1 MAAEQLG
8 LTFAVVLRRL
18 RDDAHLTQEELAEA
32 AQLSPRSVSDL
43 ERGIHRTARRTT
55 AELLAEALNLAGPA
69 QALFVA
75 AALGLRPAAD
85 VLVAKSGGG
94 IITAA
99 APPNSAL
106 AEADYGSDA
115 RASNLA
121 WLDVVASTRFVG
133 RDRDLGVLRDGWS
146 TATAGHRVL
155 ALVAGEPGVGKT
167 ALAAELARIVHAD
180 GGLVLYGRWSEE
192 LLAPYQ
198 ALREALG
205 DYARACPDPVL
216 RRDVGDLGEI
226 ARLCP
231 EVAQWTGVF
240 ADPSF
245 GAAEA
250 ERFRLF
256 ESLDMWLQRMAARRP
271 VLLVLDDLHW
281 ADRPSLL
288 LLMHLMQARRPTP
301 ILAVAMYRDVDL
313 DRSELA
319 AVLPSLARDTDCR
332 RVAVRGLEREA
343 IAALLEA
350 AVGHAVGER
359 DGELVQEL
367 QRQTAGNAFYL
378 LEIIRHIS
386 ERGGF
391 VRGVLRLGQELAE
404 IPDSVRDL
412 VGWRLGRLSERCVE
426 ALSVASVVGGRFN
439 AAVLG
444 ATAALDDAAAVDI
457 LEEAARAGLIGEIG
471 DEPDWWWFSH
481 SLTRQVIADRLS
493 GSRTVRLHRQ
503 IGHVLES
510 RADISPAELA
520 HHFGAAAGIGSAEKA
535 VRYERLAGKRALKEV
550 AAEVARRHYG
560 RALELH
566 DRYGPENDTLRCEL
580 LIELALSHDRA
591 GEYASRDER
600 FAEAADISR
609 RLGRTDLFL
618 QAALGYGGV
627 LPATVHPDARARAL
641 LEEALTQLGA
651 EDSEAKAKVLAR
663 LAHWLHTEV
672 PYSQRRELSDRSVAI
687 ARGTGDQQAL
697 AAVLLHRCWALDG
710 PRDVDDALGV
720 ANEIVDIGAGLKKP
734 ELTLEGLR
742 IRLAAQ
748 FEKGMHPAAEQTA
761 LIMGEIAA
769 TVRHPEFIRLAAMWE
784 VTLAS
789 LEGRFDEA
797 ENFSHLLNRRLE
809 QAGHPQAE
817 LILLAQTFSWRWLQG
832 RAAEYI
838 PVFEALSAAEPANL
852 AWRAVTAWCL
862 AEGGY
867 GERAADLLR
876 RTTPEAAAAADENY
890 LWWAVFVGF
899 SDAVD
904 LLKDR
909 RWAAVLYDMASP
921 YAGHNCT
928 LGVASFFGTV
938 DHWLGVLAGVR
949 GRFSD
954 AVRHFEDA
962 LERHSGMGS
971 RPLTA
976 LTEEAYAHVLS
987 MRGGP
992 ADAERASAL
1001 LQSALRQASELELR
1015 AIADRPLLR
1024 C

>member
-167 ALAAELARIVHAD
+167 ALATELARIVHAD

-391 VRGVLRLGQELAE
+391 VRGVLRLGQ
-404 IPDSVRDL
+404 
-412 VGWRLGRLSERCVE
+412 
-426 ALSVASVVGGRFN
+426 
-439 AAVLG
+439 
-444 ATAALDDAAAVDI
+444 
-457 LEEAARAGLIGEIG
+457 
-471 DEPDWWWFSH
+471 
-481 SLTRQVIADRLS
+481 
-493 GSRTVRLHRQ
+493 
-503 IGHVLES
+503 
-510 RADISPAELA
+510 
-520 HHFGAAAGIGSAEKA
+520 
-535 VRYERLAGKRALKEV
+535 
-550 AAEVARRHYG
+550 
-560 RALELH
+560 
-566 DRYGPENDTLRCEL
+566 
-580 LIELALSHDRA
+580 
-591 GEYASRDER
+591 
-600 FAEAADISR
+600 
-609 RLGRTDLFL
+609 
-618 QAALGYGGV
+618 
-627 LPATVHPDARARAL
+627 
-641 LEEALTQLGA
+641 
-651 EDSEAKAKVLAR
+651 
-663 LAHWLHTEV
+663 
-672 PYSQRRELSDRSVAI
+672 
-687 ARGTGDQQAL
+687 
-697 AAVLLHRCWALDG
+697 
-710 PRDVDDALGV
+710 
-720 ANEIVDIGAGLKKP
+720 
-734 ELTLEGLR
+734 
-742 IRLAAQ
+742 
-748 FEKGMHPAAEQTA
+748 
-761 LIMGEIAA
+761 
-769 TVRHPEFIRLAAMWE
+769 
-784 VTLAS
+784 
-789 LEGRFDEA
+789 
-797 ENFSHLLNRRLE
+797 
-809 QAGHPQAE
+809 
-817 LILLAQTFSWRWLQG
+817 
-832 RAAEYI
+832 
-838 PVFEALSAAEPANL
+838 
-852 AWRAVTAWCL
+852 
-862 AEGGY
+862 
-867 GERAADLLR
+867 
-876 RTTPEAAAAADENY
+876 
-890 LWWAVFVGF
+890 
-899 SDAVD
+899 
-904 LLKDR
+904 
-909 RWAAVLYDMASP
+909 
-921 YAGHNCT
+921 
-928 LGVASFFGTV
+928 
-938 DHWLGVLAGVR
+938 
-949 GRFSD
+949 
-954 AVRHFEDA
+954 
-962 LERHSGMGS
+962 
-971 RPLTA
+971 
-976 LTEEAYAHVLS
+976 
-987 MRGGP
+987 
-992 ADAERASAL
+992 
-1001 LQSALRQASELELR
+1001 
-1015 AIADRPLLR
+1015 
-1024 C
+1024 